1 MLKSLFLF
9 LFLFATGLFAQDGQK
24 APDFSLE
31 NLEGETVALS
41 DNTDSSV
48 VLLSFWATWCK
59 PCMEELPHIEKIYS
73 ELSGKGLKGYAIS
86 VDGERSVAKV
96 EPFVKSKKMTI
107 PVLLDTNGDV
117 ARLFYA
123 KDVPHTV
130 LIDKKG
136 EVVYSHSGYKKGDE
150 IQLKEKIIELLGSK

>member
-1 MLKSLFLF
+1 MLKSIILFSVL
-9 LFLFATGLFAQDGQK
+9 LASCLFAQTGQK
-24 APDFSLE
+24 APGFTLE
-31 NLEGETVALS
+31 NLEGEAVALR
-41 DNTDSSV
+41 DHGDSSV
-48 VLLSFWATWCK
+48 VLISFWATWCK
-59 PCMEELPHIEKIYS
+59 PCMEELPEVEKIFS
-73 ELSGKGLKGYAIS
+73 ELANRGLKGFAIS
-86 VDGERSVAKV
+86 VDGERTVAKV

-150 IQLKEKIIELLGSK
+150 IQLKEKIIELLGSE